1 MLSASARPTPGSLR
15 GRGGDRSKRTASR
28 SRSGREVGLGGS
40 TIGLSV
46 EALEQVEHRPVVV
59 PSRHVAVLVRPWG
72 PWLAIDWASPMAA
85 LIAGAIGAVVSVIQR
100 IDDGRFALD
109 YDVGGPYAFSLGG
122 LRPLVGGALAVA
134 ISFAFTGG
142 PLHLPVSGAENDDR
156 RLACSCSA
164 SSPASA
170 SAGHR
175 ARSRPSSRGNTR
187 SNRSRPRRNP
197 RPSGKRRGGGATRL
211 ALGVASHE
219 ADVPAAALATGS
231 VAVT

>member
-156 RLACSCSA
+156 RLALLVLCFVSGFSERWAQGTVTSIVPGEHAVQPKPSA
-164 SSPASA
+164 PQPQAEREEEGRRRSNPP
-170 SAGHR
+170 
-175 ARSRPSSRGNTR
+175 RSRGGLTRG
-187 SNRSRPRRNP
+187 
-197 RPSGKRRGGGATRL
+197 
-211 ALGVASHE
+211 
-219 ADVPAAALATGS
+219 
-231 VAVT
+231 